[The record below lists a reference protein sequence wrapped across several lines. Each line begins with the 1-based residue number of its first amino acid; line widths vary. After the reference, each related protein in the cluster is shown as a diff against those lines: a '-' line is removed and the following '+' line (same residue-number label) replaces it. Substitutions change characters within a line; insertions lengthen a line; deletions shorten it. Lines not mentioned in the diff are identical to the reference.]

1 MNSPGDFLLYYD
13 KIKNTIES
21 SITYEHLKVSEKM
34 LDSLTSKCLTSQS
47 IPYSFYIIYIQ
58 NLRLLI
64 NLKLKEVE
72 D

>member
-13 KIKNTIES
+13 KIKSVIES
-21 SITYEHLKVSEKM
+21 SITYEHLKASEKM
-34 LDSLTSKCLTSQS
+34 LDNLTSKCLTSQS

-58 NLRLLI
+58 NLKLLI
-64 NLKLKEVE
+64 NLKLKEIE

>member
-21 SITYEHLKVSEKM
+21 SITHEHLKVSEKM
-34 LDSLTSKCLTSQS
+34 LDNLASKCLISQS

-64 NLKLKEVE
+64 NLKLKEIE
-72 D
+72 Y

>member
-13 KIKNTIES
+13 KIKSVIES
-21 SITYEHLKVSEKM
+21 SITHEHLKVSEKM

-58 NLRLLI
+58 NLKLLI
-64 NLKLKEVE
+64 NLKLKEIE

>member
-13 KIKNTIES
+13 KIKSVIES

-34 LDSLTSKCLTSQS
+34 LDSLTSKCLISQS